1 MARLLTRRDPV
12 GGNPVDD
19 GSHPPTI
26 DDVAVPPQVA
36 PETCAHIY
44 KLFALGLYDTNHIFR
59 VDRGFVAQVADVVGG
74 RAAKIHDA
82 EYRKLAARTIKGE
95 FSVVRGWI
103 VFFLIGTTGRVESRW
118 CRGLYGRD

>member
-36 PETCAHIY
+36 PETSAHIY

-95 FSVVRGWI
+95 FSEVRGWI

>member
-95 FSVVRGWI
+95 FSEVRGWI
-103 VFFLIGTTGRVESRW
+103 VFFLIGTTGRVELRW

>member
-103 VFFLIGTTGRVESRW
+103 VFFLIGTTGRVELRW

>member
-95 FSVVRGWI
+95 FSEVRGWI
-103 VFFLIGTTGRVESRW
+103 VFFFIGTTGRVESRW

>member
-95 FSVVRGWI
+95 FSEVRGWI